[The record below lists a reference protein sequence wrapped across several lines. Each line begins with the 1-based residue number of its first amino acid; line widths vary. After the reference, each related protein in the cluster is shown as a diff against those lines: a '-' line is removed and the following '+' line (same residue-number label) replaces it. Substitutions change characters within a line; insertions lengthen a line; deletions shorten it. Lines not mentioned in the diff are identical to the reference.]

1 MSDLSKNAEQ
11 KYTIDGVVENAPL
24 EIEDVTIEANYLDN
38 SFQPALSI
46 DSFNFVGTARERINN
61 WIANGMNG
69 GVGIFEGT
77 PFKLT
82 LFNNTPN
89 QDSFSSYIDFTND
102 YKDLLERGTISTK
115 LIADK
120 GLDNF
125 FSQIEST
132 TFGYLFNIGKVTFAD
147 FTAVDY
153 VVEKKFNLFEILM
166 SSLVL
171 YLMIKE
177 LAESVEKT
185 AETISLVSALLS
197 TSAIPIPVGSVLYAV
212 ARAIIQI
219 TYTAILLLAIISLAK
234 TLYETLLPPKRQH
247 RTIKMRT
254 ALERV
259 CDYFGYNLVSP
270 ISELDN
276 LFYLPSNPNLDEPNV
291 FGFINQVKGVGIGIP
306 NTFDYGYNCAEMF
319 QLALNLFNGKLAIVG
334 NDVHLRSKN
343 DPYWIQ
349 QSNWNMPS
357 ILIEQL
363 EYNTDEM
370 KAERLLTFETDL
382 NDEWTVDNYPGT
394 AYEIRTRPKTII
406 NKDAV
411 LLKGIEEINFN
422 VALPNRKSSLN
433 ALENLL
439 KSVGQFIDTLTGI
452 FGGGT
457 SFAQKVNSKIGI
469 LKQSNN
475 WHSIPKLMYLSGGTL
490 ATNHRDL
497 FNSKTLYDRY
507 HNEKSFVLNNCY
519 GQKKVYRNV
528 RIPFGLTDYQQL
540 KTNPYFLFR
549 GKQAKIT
556 KFVWTVGQD
565 FAVVDFYV
573 REPYT
578 KNLEEIYYNPQ

>member
-11 KYTIDGVVENAPL
+11 RYTIDGVVENAPI
-24 EIEDVTIEANYLDN
+24 EIQDVTIEANYLDD

-46 DSFNFVGTARERINN
+46 DSFSFVGAARVRINN

-82 LFNNTPN
+82 VFNNTPV
-89 QDSFSSYIDFTND
+89 QEGFSSYIDFTND
-102 YKDLLERGTISTK
+102 YKDLLERGTITTK

-125 FSQIEST
+125 FSQIEAT
-132 TFGYLFNIGKVTFAD
+132 TFGYLFEIGVVNFSD
-147 FTAVDY
+147 FTTIDY

-185 AETISLVSALLS
+185 AASISLVAALLT
-197 TSAIPIPVGSVLYAV
+197 TSAIPIPAGSILYSITIAL
-212 ARAIIQI
+212 IQI

-234 TLYETLLPPKRQH
+234 TLFETLLPPKRQH
-247 RTIKMRT
+247 RTIKLKT
-254 ALERV
+254 ALQKI
-259 CDYFGYNLVSP
+259 CSNFGYNLVSP
-270 ISELDN
+270 IPELDN
-276 LFYLPSNPNLDEPNV
+276 LYYLPSNPNLDEPNV

-306 NTFDYGYNCAEMF
+306 TTFDYGYNCAEMF

-382 NDEWTVDNYPGT
+382 NDSWTTDNYPGT
-394 AYEIRTRPKTII
+394 AYEIRTRPKTVV

-411 LLKGIEEINFN
+411 LIKGIDEVKYN
-422 VALPNRKSSLN
+422 VCLPNRKSSLS
-433 ALENLL
+433 AIENLL
-439 KSVGQFIDTLTGI
+439 KGVGQFIDTLTGI

-469 LKQSNN
+469 LKQSENN
-475 WHSIPKLMYLSGGTL
+475 HSLPKLLYLSGGTL

-507 HNEKSFVLNNCY
+507 HNEKSFVLNNWY

-528 RIPFGLTDYQQL
+528 RIPFGFTDYQQL
-540 KTNPYFLFR
+540 KTNPYFIFK
-549 GKQAKIT
+549 GKQSKIT
-556 KFVWTVGQD
+556 KFVWTIGQD
-565 FAVVDFYV
+565 FAVVDFYI